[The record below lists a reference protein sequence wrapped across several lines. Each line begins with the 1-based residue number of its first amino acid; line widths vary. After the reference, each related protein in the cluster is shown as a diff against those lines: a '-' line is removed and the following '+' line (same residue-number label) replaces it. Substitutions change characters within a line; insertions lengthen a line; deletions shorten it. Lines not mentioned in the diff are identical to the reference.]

1 VDKSSQKRGEASGRE
16 AILKR
21 MVNFVTYKVNLEIV
35 NIMYGLEDVSVLLHN
50 TSQHEERHLD
60 EWVIALCRLRGN
72 QIYRLETFMSDLPM
86 LSTFFV

>member
-1 VDKSSQKRGEASGRE
+1 MGGEASGRDT
-16 AILKR
+16 IVKR

-50 TSQHEERHLD
+50 TPQHGGRHLD
-60 EWVIALCRLRGN
+60 EWVFTLCRLRGN
-72 QIYRLETFMSDLPM
+72 QIYRVETFMSDVPM